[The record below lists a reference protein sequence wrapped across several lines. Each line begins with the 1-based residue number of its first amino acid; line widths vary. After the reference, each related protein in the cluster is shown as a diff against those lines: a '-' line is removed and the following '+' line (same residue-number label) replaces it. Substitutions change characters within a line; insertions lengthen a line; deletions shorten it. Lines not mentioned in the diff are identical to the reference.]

1 MSQNVKIWKISLLLL
16 LGLYAFLYIIATTV
30 ADIYFLMTDP
40 VAGITYHYQ
49 KDIGHVVIEEV
60 VPKSPAD
67 FAGMRPGDWV
77 LNFNRRPIASEK
89 DLLEA
94 YREIAVGSS
103 VPVTIARP
111 DASGQELHLQFVAE
125 RRLKIYSQRF
135 ILGLLPGVLFCYT
148 LCIIGMFVLF
158 NKLGDRTAH
167 LFYLMVQFWAL
178 AMWGEF
184 PFGSETLFKILPH
197 WLGWLRLI
205 YWPLAVGLLLHFT
218 LIFPLVKETVK
229 RHKKLYLFICY
240 GSLLSILP
248 FIYAEAHGLKWGEP
262 LLEYSRGIWFSVNF
276 SLAIFMLGHSSAT
289 APNPHIASQAKI
301 MYRGTM
307 FTLAIPTGL
316 FFIPRIFFKPIPY
329 SEYLLL
335 VLVLWP
341 MILAYAIIKHRFMDI
356 NVIVKRG
363 MAYALTSGF
372 VVAAYFL
379 FVVGVG
385 KLVLYLTGSTSQF
398 ITIIATLLIA
408 AAFEPVRNRIR
419 QFVDQK
425 FYPTRI
431 IYREAVREFS
441 HQLVKVVDLEKW
453 LELLQKFL
461 FETMGIQPVVVL
473 WKTPRGEF
481 AVKIARGLEIDANVA
496 FSNNDV
502 VIASLQHRLRLL
514 DLSELNHPNFS
525 DDEKNRW
532 QRLKSEIVFP
542 LLSQGELVGA
552 LSLGEKENAEP
563 YYKEDLE
570 LLETFGDQINI
581 ALENALLTEKLREQ
595 ERLKKELEVARR
607 IQLSSLPQTDPQV
620 TGLEISGIS
629 IPALEVGGDYYDYIQ
644 LADGRFGVVIGDVS
658 GKGTSAALYMSQLK
672 GILQTASKFHHSLA
686 DLMTEV
692 NTISFDTMEEKSFIT
707 LSCGAFDLSARNLK
721 LVRAGHLPLIH
732 YSAKDKSSRRIMP
745 RGIGIGL
752 EDGKIFKDELE
763 EAEIA
768 FGSGDVFLFYTDGI
782 VDPGSPVEEEV
793 EGNRLVEVLQANG
806 WESASSLREKI
817 IALVQA
823 VAGEAAQKDDMT
835 LVVVKIV

>member
-1 MSQNVKIWKISLLLL
+1 MNQTIKTRKILLLLL

-40 VAGITYHYQ
+40 VAGITY
-49 KDIGHVVIEEV
+49 KFREDIGHVVIEEV

-67 FAGMRPGDWV
+67 FAGMQPGDW
-77 LNFNRRPIASEK
+77 LLIFNQRTIASEK

-94 YREIAVGSS
+94 YREIAVGNS
-103 VPVTIARP
+103 VPVTIMRQQ
-111 DASGQELHLQFVAE
+111 QEFHLQFVAE
-125 RRLKIYSQRF
+125 RRLNVYTKHF
-135 ILGLLPGVLFCYT
+135 VLGLLPGVLFCYT
-148 LCIIGMFVLF
+148 LCLIGMFVLF

-167 LFYLMVQFWAL
+167 VFYLMVLFWAL
-178 AMWGEF
+178 AMWGDF
-184 PFGSETLFKILPH
+184 PFGSEALFKFLPH

-218 LIFPLVKETVK
+218 LIFPFEKETYK
-229 RHKKLYLFICY
+229 RHPKLYKFVCY
-240 GSLLSILP
+240 GSLLLILP
-248 FIYAEAHGLKWGEP
+248 FIYAESYGLKWGEP
-262 LLEYSRGIWFSVNF
+262 FLEYGQGFWFSLNF
-276 SLAIFMLGHSSAT
+276 FLAMSMLGHSGAT

-307 FTLAIPTGL
+307 LTLVLPTGL
-316 FFIPRIFFKPIPY
+316 YFIPQIFFKPIPY

-335 VLVLWP
+335 LLVLWP
-341 MILAYAIIKHRFMDI
+341 MVLAYAIIRHRFMDI
-356 NVIVKRG
+356 NVIIKRG
-363 MAYALTSGF
+363 VAYALTSGF

-379 FVVGVG
+379 FVVGIG
-385 KLVLYLTGSTSQF
+385 KLALYLTGSSSQL

-419 QFVDQK
+419 RFVDQK
-425 FYPTRI
+425 FYPARFV
-431 IYREAVREFS
+431 YREAVREFS

-453 LELLQKFL
+453 FELLQQFL
-461 FETMGIQPVVVL
+461 FETMKIQQVVVL
-473 WKTPRGEF
+473 WKTPREEY
-481 AVKIARGLEIDANVA
+481 AVKIARGQGIDANVK
-496 FSNNDV
+496 FSNNDI

-514 DLSELNHPNFS
+514 DLSALTHPNFS
-525 DDEKNRW
+525 DDEQNRW
-532 QRLKSEIVFP
+532 QRLRSEIVFP
-542 LLSQGELVGA
+542 LLSQGGLVGM
-552 LSLGEKENAEP
+552 LSLGEKENDEP

-581 ALENALLTEKLREQ
+581 SVDNALLTEKLREQ

-607 IQLSSLPQTDPQV
+607 IQLSSLPQADPQV
-620 TGLEISGIS
+620 SGLEISGVS

-672 GILQTASKFHHSLA
+672 GILQTASKFHHSLT

-692 NTISFDTMEEKSFIT
+692 NTISFDTMEEQSFIT
-707 LSCGAFDLSARNLK
+707 LACGAFDLSSRK
-721 LVRAGHLPLIH
+721 VRLVRAGHLPLIH

-752 EDGKIFKDELE
+752 EDGRIFKDELE
-763 EAEIA
+763 EIEIA

-782 VDPGSPVEEEV
+782 VDPGSPVDEEV

-806 WESASSLREKI
+806 WESASLLREKI
-817 IALVQA
+817 IAQVQA
-823 VAGEAAQKDDMT
+823 VAGETAQKDDMT